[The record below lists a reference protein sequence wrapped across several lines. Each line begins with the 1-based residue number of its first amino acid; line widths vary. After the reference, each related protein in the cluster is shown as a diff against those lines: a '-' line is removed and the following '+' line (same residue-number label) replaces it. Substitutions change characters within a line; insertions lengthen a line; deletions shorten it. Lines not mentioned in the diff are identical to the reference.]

1 MLNVLDTLVIP
12 GGRKRSLWADDEF
25 EFERAAMLLA
35 MDVGCAQATPSEHGL
50 TAVVGLGEPNDEST
64 PGDQQAVLVV
74 ETRDRHPILGHG
86 LCARLHLLIRSDGN
100 DLSPW
105 PLRLNELERDSK
117 TSVDLLGSW
126 CLGPNPKRLGLLFTA
141 FYPNTLWQPGR
152 LARIVASMALRARW
166 LEPSFLPGAGALD
179 RK

>member
-1 MLNVLDTLVIP
+1 M
-12 GGRKRSLWADDEF
+12 F
-25 EFERAAMLLA
+25 LA
-35 MDVGCAQATPSEHGL
+35 MSMGCAQATPGEHGL
-50 TAVVGLGEPNDEST
+50 TAVVGLGEPNDKSM

-86 LCARLHLLIRSDGN
+86 LCARLHLPIRSDGN

-105 PLRLNELERDSK
+105 PLRLNKLERDSK

-126 CLGPNPKRLGLLFTA
+126 CLGLNPSAEGLLFTA
-141 FYPNTLWQPGR
+141 FYPNTLRQPGR
-152 LARIVASMALRARW
+152 LAQEIVASMRSGPGW
-166 LEPSFLPGAGALD
+166 LEPWFLPGAGALD